1 MPQALPAA
9 PPAPPKDAERQH
21 RPMAKDAY
29 FISADYELANSHW
42 NILTIGHQGI
52 PSKSEVSQVTGT
64 GDEWPASLFHS
75 WLQSAA
81 DRIAASAD
89 HVRTE
94 VATNADA
101 LKQAAASLQSKNE
114 MSAAELKKYDDA
126 LDANSS
132 ADPVR
137 SAAVTTAPSRTPDS
151 NRPGEQH

>member
-1 MPQALPAA
+1 
-9 PPAPPKDAERQH
+9 
-21 RPMAKDAY
+21 MAKDTH

-101 LKQAAASLQSKNE
+101 LKQAAASLQSKND

-126 LDANSS
+126 LDANSPADLQATAAPITPSTLAGHDDKQRSS
-132 ADPVR
+132 A
-137 SAAVTTAPSRTPDS
+137 
-151 NRPGEQH
+151 GQL